1 MRTLVTISRGL
12 IPALLAYKVIHR
24 LFLYPYLLSPLRTVP
39 GPPIGEPILGQSAK
53 MFNYETGIVQRE
65 WVKKYGP
72 VVRVVGPVGVERLIF
87 MTPEALHQI
96 LVKGWL
102 DYPRVCSL
110 RN

>member
-1 MRTLVTISRGL
+1 
-12 IPALLAYKVIHR
+12 
-24 LFLYPYLLSPLRTVP
+24 
-39 GPPIGEPILGQSAK
+39 